1 MPKIKIIQPGI
12 VQSIQWLEDHLRI
25 IDQTFLPEREFF
37 QDIYEV
43 GRVWEAIRSLRVR
56 GAPAIGIAA
65 AYGVY
70 LGVRDLPDD
79 GIVEFH
85 TEVNRICEYLASS
98 RPTAVNLQWALDQ
111 ASLLS
116 ENMKGQPAQQVKQK
130 LLDLAISIH
139 ENDKMICS
147 EIGRVGQQLIPKK
160 AEILTICNTGSLATG
175 QFGTAFS
182 MIYHA
187 HLAGKDIHTWVCET
201 RPLLQGSRLT
211 TWELQK
217 AEISH
222 HLITDSMAGW
232 VMKKKRVDMVLTGAD
247 RIARNGDTANK
258 IGSYTLAILA
268 KEHDIPFYVAAPL
281 STLDMNSD
289 SGEDIP
295 VEERDAD
302 EVRKVGGKLM
312 APGDTPVYNP
322 AFDVTPHELITG
334 IVTEK
339 GIIQPDYR
347 KNLGRV
353 TLAQD

>member
-1 MPKIKIIQPGI
+1 MPKKKSIQPGI
-12 VQSIQWLEDHLRI
+12 VQSIQWLDDHIRI

-70 LGVRDLPDD
+70 LGVRDIPDD
-79 GIVEFH
+79 GIMEFH
-85 TEVNRICEYLASS
+85 TEVNRICEYLATC
-98 RPTAVNLQWALDQ
+98 RPTAVNLQWSLDQ
-111 ASLLS
+111 ARHLS
-116 ENMKGQPAQQVKQK
+116 ENMRGQPASLVKQK
-130 LLDLAISIH
+130 LLELAISIH
-139 ENDKMICS
+139 ENDKLVCS
-147 EIGRVGQQLIPKK
+147 DIGRIGQKLIPQK
-160 AEILTICNTGSLATG
+160 ADILTICNTGSLATG
-175 QFGTAFS
+175 QYGTAFS
-182 MIYHA
+182 IIYHA
-187 HLAGKDIHTWVCET
+187 HLAGKDIHAWVCET

-217 AEISH
+217 AEIGH

-232 VMKKKRVDMVLTGAD
+232 VMKKKRPDMVLIGAD

-258 IGSYTLAILA
+258 IGSYTLAVLA
-268 KEHDIPFYVAAPL
+268 KNHGIPFYVAAPL
-281 STLDMNSD
+281 STLDMNTV

-295 VEERDAD
+295 IEEREAD
-302 EVRKVGGKLM
+302 EVRKVGGKLV

-334 IVTEK
+334 FVTEK
-339 GIIQPDYR
+339 GIIKPDYEE
-347 KNLGRV
+347 NFTRV
-353 TLAQD
+353 MLPPE